1 MKYSLIFATGATA
14 FAPELSRRLIYTE
27 NNDNISEIKMLDRA
41 RGGLFALR

>member
-27 NNDNISEIKMLDRA
+27 NNDNISGIEMPNRA
-41 RGGLFALR
+41 R